1 MWFNLF
7 LYFSSKFSFSGEL
20 SGIFILFYLTVKL
33 FSGLF
38 EVAWN
43 LFTLQKLP
51 QVTSTQK
58 VKEVHVF

>member
-1 MWFNLF
+1 MGFLF
-7 LYFSSKFSFSGEL
+7 
-20 SGIFILFYLTVKL
+20 LFYLTVKL